1 MNSAGQVQL
10 HQPNSHQQYHQL
22 HQLRE
27 ENTRLLNQLLDL
39 QHNYQDLLKQTLVDQ
54 RQQLQVLSASIV
66 PPSPEIVVQ
75 GRGQGHGLG
84 QGQIQAE
91 QEPNAE
97 DEELVKWLKDLN
109 LADTSIQKVTS

>member
-1 MNSAGQVQL
+1 MQL

-66 PPSPEIVVQ
+66 PPSPEILVH
-75 GRGQGHGLG
+75 GRG
-84 QGQIQAE
+84 QGQIQGHVAE
-91 QEPNAE
+91 AAPTSE

-109 LADTSIQKVTS
+109 LADTSIQKVCEL